1 MQTMSVILD
10 LRRQAG
16 LTQAELARVAGTS
29 QPTIAA
35 YESGRKSPML
45 NTLSRIARA
54 AGLEAV
60 VIFPPAMTR
69 EDRRSLALHRA
80 IADHLTADPANT
92 LDHARHNLTVMRDRN
107 PLADELLTEWDNIL
121 TRPVD
126 AIVNAMLDASQRA
139 RDLRKVTPFAG
150 VLGPEERARIYREFA
165 RQDAAA

>member
-1 MQTMSVILD
+1 MNVVLD

-16 LTQAELARVAGTS
+16 LTQTELAHAAGTS

-80 IADHLTADPANT
+80 IADHLTADPAHT
-92 LDHARHNLTVMRDRN
+92 LDQARHNLTVMRERGPQADDL
-107 PLADELLTEWDNIL
+107 LAEWDDIL
-121 TRPVD
+121 SRPVD
-126 AIVNAMLDASQRA
+126 AIVNAMLDVGLRA

-150 VLGPEERARIYREFA
+150 VLGPEERTRIYREFA
-165 RQDAAA
+165 RRDAMA

>member
-1 MQTMSVILD
+1 MNVVLN
-10 LRRQAG
+10 LRRTAG
-16 LTQAELARVAGTS
+16 LTQTELARAAGTS

-35 YESGRKSPML
+35 YESGRKSPTL

-80 IADHLTADPANT
+80 IADHVETDPVGT
-92 LDHARHNLTVMRDRN
+92 VDHARRNLTVMRDRN
-107 PLADELLTEWDNIL
+107 PRAIDLLAEWDDIL
-121 TRPVD
+121 SLPVGE
-126 AIVNAMLDASQRA
+126 IVNAMLDTGQRA

-150 VLGPEERARIYREFA
+150 VLDTEERTRTYQRFA
-165 RQDAAA
+165 REEAPA